1 MKYIWAII
9 VFSLVVIIHEL
20 GHFLLAKKNGV
31 GVTQFSIGMGPKL
44 IHFQKGETEYCIK
57 LLPFGGSCMMVGED
71 GTELSEDIDKS
82 KSFQEKSVWAR
93 IAVIAAGPIFNFLL
107 AFVLAVILIGNMGYD
122 APVVGEVIKDYPME
136 QAGLQAGDTIV
147 KMNKENIKVYRE
159 VSLFMQLNGGKE
171 IDLTYQ
177 RDGKRYTTQIT
188 PKYDEE
194 AGYYLMGMR
203 PGERIKGNAIQV
215 LKHSVY
221 EVRWWVKYVFK
232 SLKMMVTGQVKMQ
245 DLSGPVGIVDVIG
258 KTYDANVSEGAFMVV
273 MSMINFSIL
282 LSANLG
288 VMNLLPL
295 PALDGGRLVFLIVEA
310 IRGKKIPPEK
320 EGMVHFVGLVLLM
333 VLMVFV
339 MFNDIKRIFL

>member
-1 MKYIWAII
+1 MKYIWAIV

-31 GVTQFSIGMGPKL
+31 GVTQFSIGMGPRL
-44 IHFQKGETEYCIK
+44 LHFQKGETEYCIK
-57 LLPFGGSCMMVGED
+57 LFPFGGSCMMVGED
-71 GTELSEDIDKS
+71 GAEVGEEVDKS
-82 KSFQEKSVWAR
+82 KSFQEKPVWAR

-107 AFVLAVILIGNMGYD
+107 AFVFAIILIGNIGYD
-122 APVVGEVIKDYPME
+122 APVVGEVIEGYPME
-136 QAGLQAGDTIV
+136 QAGLQAGDTIL
-147 KMNKENIKVYRE
+147 KMNRENVKVYRE
-159 VSLFMQLNGGKE
+159 VSLFMQLNGGDE
-171 IDLTYQ
+171 LTLTYE
-177 RDGKRYTTQIT
+177 RDGERYTTAIT

-203 PGERIKGNAIQV
+203 PADRMKGNAIEV
-215 LKHSVY
+215 LKRSVY
-221 EVRWWVKYVFK
+221 EVRWWIKYVFK
-232 SLKMMVTGQVKMQ
+232 SLKMMVTGQVKIK

-258 KTYDANVSEGAFMVV
+258 KTYDANVSEGSFMVI

-295 PALDGGRLVFLIVEA
+295 PALDGGRLVFLIIEA
-310 IRGKKIPPEK
+310 IRGKRISAEK

>member
-1 MKYIWAII
+1 MKYIWALL
-9 VFSLVVIIHEL
+9 VFTLVVVIHEL

-31 GVTQFSIGMGPKL
+31 GVTQFSIGMGPRL

-57 LLPFGGSCMMVGED
+57 LFPFGGSCMMVGED
-71 GTELSEDIDKS
+71 GAELGEDMDQG

-107 AFVLAVILIGNMGYD
+107 AFVLAIILIGNMGYD
-122 APVVGEVIKDYPME
+122 APVVGEVIEGYPIE
-136 QAGLQAGDTIV
+136 QAGIQPGDTIV
-147 KMNKENIKVYRE
+147 KLNKENIKVYRE
-159 VSLFMQLNGGKE
+159 VSMFMQLNGDKE
-171 IDLTYQ
+171 IDLTYK
-177 RDGKRYTTQIT
+177 RDGQKHTVSIT
-188 PKYDEE
+188 PKYDQE
-194 AGYYLMGMR
+194 AGYCLMGMR
-203 PGERIKGNAIQV
+203 SSERVKGNAFEV
-215 LKHSVY
+215 LKYSVY
-221 EVRWWVKYVFK
+221 EVRWWIKYVFK
-232 SLKMMVTGQVKMQ
+232 SLGMLIGGQVKVS

-258 KTYDANVSEGAFMVV
+258 KTYEENVQEGSFMVI

-295 PALDGGRLVFLIVEA
+295 PALDGGRLVFLIIEA
-310 IRGKKIPPEK
+310 IRGKRISAEK